1 MVAARKY
8 TPADAIAPFV
18 AHDWQKAPWKD
29 RAMTLLLTGSAGGG
43 KSRVAAEKVH
53 AFCLKYPGVTALMLR
68 KNREATTNSIVAYMK
83 ATVIGE
89 NNPAVHHAVGN
100 SRFQYSNGST
110 LIYGGM
116 RDKEQRE
123 QVRSIGGAGGVELI
137 WMEEATQ
144 FVEQDYN
151 ELTARLRGSKSPWR
165 QIILSTNPDTPTH
178 WIYKR
183 LMMGGEASVYFSQAQ
198 DNPANPADYLIT
210 LSRMTGVQK
219 LRLVDGKWVQAEG
232 AVYEEFDTDTHII
245 DELPIKT
252 WKRAFAAVDWGF
264 TNPGVMQVWL
274 QDGDGRIYMA
284 HETYMTGRLVSGVQG
299 EQGWWITEA
308 KRLMETTYN
317 QYKVPIDLFVCDPSE
332 PAYIETFKQNGLRAE
347 KAENS
352 IRAGIDSV
360 KARLKVIKP
369 EDGGDGLPRMQFVR
383 SARAEIDPALE
394 QAKKPTSTLE
404 EFPAYIWPTVKGA
417 TLKEVPVKE
426 NDHGMDTARYAS
438 MFADRPTGIIFG

>member
-8 TPADAIAPFV
+8 TPADAIAPFK
-18 AHDWQKAPWKD
+18 AHDWQKAPWND
-29 RAMTLLLTGSAGGG
+29 RALTLLLTGSAGGG
-43 KSRVAAEKVH
+43 KSRLAAEKVH

-83 ATVIGE
+83 ATVIGV
-89 NNPAVHHAVGN
+89 NNPAVHHAIGH
-100 SRFQYSNGST
+100 SRFEYANGST
-110 LIYGGM
+110 LIYAGM
-116 RDKEQRE
+116 RDNEQRDN
-123 QVRSIGGAGGVELI
+123 VRSIGGSGGVELI

-151 ELTARLRGSKSPWR
+151 ELTARLRGQKAPWR
-165 QIILSTNPDTPTH
+165 QMILSTNPDTPTH

-183 LMMGGEASVYFSQAQ
+183 LMMGKEAAVYFSQAK
-198 DNPANPADYLIT
+198 DNPANPDDYLYI
-210 LSRMTGVQK
+210 LSKMTGVQK
-219 LRLVDGKWVQAEG
+219 LRLVEGKWVQAEG

-245 DELPIKT
+245 QELPDKQ

-274 QDGDGRIYMA
+274 QDGDGRIFMV

-308 KRLMETTYN
+308 KRLQLQTQERY
-317 QYKVPIDLFVCDPSE
+317 QVPIDIWVCDPSE
-332 PAYIETFKQNGLRAE
+332 PAYIETFKQNGLRAD

-360 KARLKVIKP
+360 KARLQVIPKD
-369 EDGGDGLPRMQFVR
+369 EGGDGLPRMQFLHG
-383 SARAEIDPALE
+383 ARVDIDPVLE
-394 QAKKPTSTLE
+394 EKKKPTSTLE
-404 EFPAYIWPTVKGA
+404 EFPAYIWPLVKGA